1 MMAKLQHLFGLR
13 AIYGSSHNGGISVLR
28 EGIRVLRRG
37 DHSLCI
43 SPDGPGGPSLR
54 VQEGALYFA
63 KMTGAPIIPVCFSA
77 KHVWIQNRWDRYL
90 LVYPFTKI
98 KCRVGEPIYID
109 SKIEPNTIILWATY
123 TNKYKMVTPWWFLH
137 KTPLAFLLLPIAWIY
152 YLASRMVFNWRRMVA
167 YKSRRKVICIGGLLA
182 GGVGKTPI
190 VRVIANYLDAPVV
203 MRGYR
208 RTASTA
214 NIGDEAAML
223 MSDDIAVHV
232 GHRKSNIMLLDRQQ
246 DEKGPILMD
255 DGLQN
260 PLIKKDISILV
271 FDEMIGFGN
280 GFLLPAGPLREPKCH
295 AKNADA
301 IIIIKNPRAKRKLK
315 LPDTVPVFYAENKT
329 ILRLRV

>member
-1 MMAKLQHLFGLR
+1 MK
-13 AIYGSSHNGGISVLR
+13 
-28 EGIRVLRRG
+28 
-37 DHSLCI
+37 
-43 SPDGPGGPSLR
+43 
-54 VQEGALYFA
+54 
-63 KMTGAPIIPVCFSA
+63 
-77 KHVWIQNRWDRYL
+77 
-90 LVYPFTKI
+90 
-98 KCRVGEPIYID
+98 
-109 SKIEPNTIILWATY
+109 
-123 TNKYKMVTPWWFLH
+123 TPWWFLH

-152 YLASRMVFNWRRMVA
+152 YLASRMVFNLRRMVA

-329 ILRLRV
+329 ISPYSKNTRIFAFAGIGYPKKFFKALDGIVGHRAFGDHYQYTDDDIAELKKVAVRKKAKLVTTEKDWVRLPIDVRNDIKYAKLETVIDPKFFVWLKEKLNANSKKAS